1 MFLVPGIR
9 ETINKVTQTARRRS
23 LGGKRSYSEEKWSSS
38 WWGLWWMGEELGL
51 GLKDKKRKI
60 GSFITHNTHWEPL
73 WVGLGRTDERKE
85 IKLEVLL
92 GPVPLRPPPRG
103 PAEARL

>member
-9 ETINKVTQTARRRS
+9 ETINKVTQTAQRRS

-38 WWGLWWMGEELGL
+38 GEELSL

-60 GSFITHNTHWEPL
+60 GSFITHNTRWEPL
-73 WVGLGRTDERKE
+73 WVGLSRMDERKE
-85 IKLEVLL
+85 RKLEVLL
-92 GPVPLRPPPRG
+92 RPCAAQATSPR
-103 PAEARL
+103 PS